1 MLLPPALDALLRS
14 LLLLRRVHPVGSA
27 RQNGVAFGM
36 RPVVGD
42 PVDDAMPRAAKLVQI
57 HLSQWGPTAPAP
69 SDAISNLRDG
79 SARVGAKCFLD
90 RIAHR
95 GCEGIRGGAI
105 MRESAI

>member
-1 MLLPPALDALLRS
+1 
-14 LLLLRRVHPVGSA
+14 
-27 RQNGVAFGM
+27 M

-79 SARVGAKCFLD
+79 SECLGPECYLD
-90 RIAHR
+90 RIAHSD
-95 GCEGIRGGAI
+95 CEGIRGGAI
-105 MRESAI
+105 MRHRQPDTRRPKLMRLGIWTKPI